1 MIWINRFFLFMSL
14 SGSIALLLYYLV
26 KALFG
31 RYLSASARYLL
42 LKICMCFYLLPL
54 PLLSEEIRVKIRML
68 YPGFSYGIEPLDVW
82 ITDFSSII
90 YDTPNGYI
98 FPGFSEFILLLM
110 GIWLVIAAGILIVQY
125 RNYRKIKQLT
135 KYLPKA
141 SGQLADISQQI
152 QNEIHLR
159 KKIITY
165 TLDEDFTPF
174 CYGLFHPRIMIPAE
188 YEETEAQ
195 IFLRHELQHIK
206 SHDFFTRITALLIV
220 TLHFFNPFAYLLSYE
235 IGKASEMACDEK
247 ILKSAS
253 EKQRNRYGELLL
265 RVSCSSP
272 FLTYTNSFSGN
283 NKKTMKERI
292 FMMKHPR
299 KTKTAVLLCSVL
311 LIGLFSTLPAAAYE
325 LPHVEY
331 SVSPASSSYD
341 DGSAYM
347 LSLENNN
354 PYADP
359 NEVHFCSYDTFFLDE
374 NGNVI
379 PLENELVA
387 PQSSCAHTYVS
398 GYMYEHIKKGNGCTY
413 TVYSIKRC
421 SKCGAIKD
429 KTYISTTN
437 YAVCPHK

>member
-42 LKICMCFYLLPL
+42 LKLCMCFYLLPL

-68 YPGFSYGIEPLDVW
+68 YPGFSYGIEPLNVW

-188 YEETEAQ
+188 YEETEARV
-195 IFLRHELQHIK
+195 FLRHELQHIK

-220 TLHFFNPFAYLLSYE
+220 ALHFFNPFAYLLSYE

-311 LIGLFSTLPAAAYE
+311 LISLFSTLPAAAYE

-331 SVSPASSSYD
+331 SIDLKPYD
-341 DGSAYM
+341 EIEYM
-347 LSLENNN
+347 LSTEVAV
-354 PYADP
+354 PYTDP
-359 NEVHFCSYDTFFLDE
+359 NEALFSSCDSFFLDE
-374 NGNVI
+374 NGNVF
-379 PLENELVA
+379 PLENELA
-387 PQSSCAHTYVS
+387 SPQRACTHNYVS
-398 GYMYEHIKKGNGCTY
+398 GSLYQHTKKSNGGCDY
-413 TVYSIKRC
+413 TLYSIKRC